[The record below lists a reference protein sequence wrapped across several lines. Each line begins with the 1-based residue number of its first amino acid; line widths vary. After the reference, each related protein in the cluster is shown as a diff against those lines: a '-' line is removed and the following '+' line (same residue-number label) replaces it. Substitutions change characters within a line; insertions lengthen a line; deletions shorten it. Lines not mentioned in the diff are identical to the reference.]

1 MPIKAV
7 LLKAETAADGINQY
21 SVLGIWKGA
30 VATGT
35 EEGHALLRMIKEKCT
50 KGVTHE
56 KIRTPEKKK
65 QKGRQPAMGQ
75 LSQSTRALVSCSSP

>member
-65 QKGRQPAMGQ
+65 AEGKATGNGTA
-75 LSQSTRALVSCSSP
+75 LSEYPGACEL